1 MDFSAVM
8 SSVDQKKVEMQ
19 VDSINKALHGTREV
33 SQSLGKD
40 DFLKILITQLTH
52 QDPTQPM
59 KDRDFIAQMAQFSS
73 LEQMTNMNQEFNRLA
88 GMLQSGQAMTL
99 LGKTVEVREGERIIE
114 GTVEAVSG
122 RDIPQVLING
132 EYYDFNSVE
141 KVKGEGGSL

>member
-141 KVKGEGGSL
+141 KVKSEGGSL